1 MPHDLAKH
9 LGRVLHQVCGHVC
22 CSLKDLLDTLTDCP
36 AWEGAASL
44 WGLGVAQGVM
54 GQVLH
59 RVRPAT
65 MGTVAPFLQV
75 HLETAFAPDQLA
87 GLLKVV

>member
-1 MPHDLAKH
+1 MPHDALH
-9 LGRVLHQVCGHVC
+9 RVSGHGGC
-22 CSLKDLLDTLTDCP
+22 FLQDLLDTLPDCP

-44 WGLGVAQGVM
+44 SGLEVAQGVM

-75 HLETAFAPDQLA
+75 RLATAFAPNQLA
-87 GLLKVV
+87 GLLNVV

>member
-1 MPHDLAKH
+1 MRHDLAKH
-9 LGRVLHQVCGHVC
+9 LGRVLHQICGHVC
-22 CSLKDLLDTLTDCP
+22 CWLKDLLALTDCP
-36 AWEGAASL
+36 AWEGGAAL
-44 WGLGVAQGVM
+44 WGLEAAQGVM